1 LEGERPVFSFG
12 LAGYVAGRMRSP
24 FSTEFG
30 RRELAGEDRAYLV
43 RSGADGVFASR
54 GRAAR
59 GVGDGIGK
67 DLGGTGAAER
77 RDYPL

>member
-12 LAGYVAGRMRSP
+12 LAGYVAGRMRSS

-43 RSGADGVFASR
+43 RLGADGAFASP
-54 GRAAR
+54 GRATRRA
-59 GVGDGIGK
+59 GDGIGK